1 MPTDKIKQVLKRI
14 DVGIENFVKDLPDS
28 EKKIY
33 DKVMTI
39 VKQLELD
46 VLGNISNN
54 VNNLK
59 LVTTL
64 NKEINKLVLNNEYLK
79 KVSEFTGIYD
89 DISKLNNE
97 YLSTT
102 FDKFKPSKVLPKI
115 KDASIDITIDQLTEN
130 GVAEAFS
137 NEIKTLLTD
146 NIKSGSSYAD
156 MIEKLSN
163 SIKGNDKVDGGLTR
177 YSKQIAVDSVHQY
190 NATYTKQISSDLG
203 SEFFVYSGSNID
215 TTRPFCDHLT
225 AKDDGYFHISEVKG
239 FLNGVVGDKKVE
251 LDKKSKLPSGF
262 YGNTTE
268 ENFFVLRG
276 GYNCGHQIF
285 PVSESSVPKSLLE
298 RIKGQNI
305 VTKESVVDVT
315 ENKVISENEKEL
327 VYKFGKEN
335 VNFAKINENDGSID
349 KFEDEYKP
357 KDGQARQ
364 KYTPEQ
370 LVALFDY
377 QDVAYEDIN
386 STLRGKLDINKLDDF
401 RRNAIN
407 SSIKDLDELIDNNEL
422 KQDVILWRGYTS
434 EEDTS
439 DEKIRRLVGTNLPDK
454 GFKSTSVLET
464 VAQRF
469 INISTNQSTKAW
481 FLLKIIAKK
490 GNKGVYVDKLAKSMR
505 EKEFLLKRE
514 SKFKVINVEKRVEW
528 SLKLSKNMP
537 LYTLTVEIV

>member
-115 KDASIDITIDQLTEN
+115 KDASVDITIDQLTEN

-156 MIEKLSN
+156 MIEKLST

-327 VYKFGKEN
+327 VYKEKGEEITFQKLTISDDN
-335 VNFAKINENDGSID
+335 LVNFERKHSKQNYNDDQANSIS
-349 KFEDEYKP
+349 
-357 KDGQARQ
+357 
-364 KYTPEQ
+364 
-370 LVALFDY
+370 DY
-377 QDVAYEDIN
+377 QGSAYVDVN
-386 STLRGKLDINKLDDF
+386 GSLRGEIDLNDNSDKTKELRN
-401 RRNAIN
+401 NAIRRT
-407 SSIKDLDELIDNNEL
+407 IKDIDDSINNNQL
-422 KQDVILWRGYTS
+422 KEDVVLWRGYTS
-434 EEDTS
+434 EKKYTIEQVN
-439 DEKIRRLVGTNLPDK
+439 RLIGTNMGDQA
-454 GFKSTSVLET
+454 FKSTSILESE
-464 VAQRF
+464 ALKF
-469 INISTNQSTKAW
+469 LKYNTNDKTENY
-481 FLLKIIAKK
+481 FLLKILAKK
-490 GNKGVYVDKLAKSMR
+490 GTNAIYADEIRDRS
-505 EKEFLLKRE
+505 EKEFILKRDA
-514 SKFKVINVEKRVEW
+514 KFKVIEIKET
-528 SLKLSKNMP
+528 SSKSQYSDRKYP
-537 LYTLTVEIV
+537 LYILTCEVV